1 MNKKINLLAIE
12 TTGPL
17 ASVALI
23 NEKEELVEI
32 GSEQKM
38 SHLQHLMP
46 MIGNLLESC
55 QLRIDDLTHIA
66 VSEGPGSFTGIRI
79 GMATAK
85 ALAQALDLPTIGV
98 PTLASFAYHR
108 QEDAGLICPILDA
121 RREQVYAGV
130 YHWEGTQL
138 VQDVLDRAYQVEDLV
153 GEIERL
159 DAKLRESI
167 RFYGDGILVYQEAI
181 QSLMKEGS
189 PEFADEV
196 ERNQKA
202 TSVAKLAYQRLKEG
216 KIGDYRSLSP
226 VYLRKAEAE
235 RRLEEKQK
243 QETNG

>member
-17 ASVALI
+17 ASVALL
-23 NEKEELVEI
+23 NDREELTEI

-38 SHLQHLMP
+38 SHLQNLMP

-85 ALAQALDLPTIGV
+85 ALAQALCLPTVGV
-98 PTLASFAYHR
+98 PTLAAFAYQK
-108 QEDAGLICPILDA
+108 QEAAGLICPILDA

-138 VQDVLDRAYQVEDLV
+138 VQDIPDRAYQVEELI
-153 GEIERL
+153 GEIQRL
-159 DAKLRESI
+159 DSRRGGSI
-167 RFYGDGILVYQEAI
+167 RFYGDGILAYQGVI
-181 QSLMKEGS
+181 QSLAKDGS
-189 PEFADEV
+189 LEFAEEAD
-196 ERNQKA
+196 RNQKA
-202 TSVAKLAYQRLKEG
+202 SFVAKLAYQKLKEG
-216 KIGDYRSLSP
+216 KIGDYRSLNP

-235 RRLEEKQK
+235 RHLEEKQK
-243 QETNG
+243 QEQKG